1 MPPDVAGERTTA
13 DWGEIIAR
21 FDLLAFDM
29 QRHLG
34 LRLTTVLRTHTWRE
48 FAALVSG
55 LLSIDEHLVT
65 PGRIITVP
73 GTLIG
78 SHFHTPDDEEQRD
91 DE

>member
-1 MPPDVAGERTTA
+1 METTRP
-13 DWGEIIAR
+13 G
-21 FDLLAFDM
+21 DLPALLE
-29 QRHLG
+29 QG
-34 LRLTTVLRTHTWRE
+34 WP
-48 FAALVSG
+48 ALVSG